1 MDNSNALAIES
12 QHGILLVGD
21 ADAFSDGFR
30 RELQNAWYQIYEAH
44 TPDEARDQ
52 LTSHDSIQFVIVDIA
67 ATLDEPQVLAYVN
80 DYRIALAWSRLPALL
95 LYPDAK
101 PELEDK
107 LREAGATSRFLPKS
121 TEVNLIVRAVSYALN
136 RHLDFR
142 WESEPDVIE
151 ADLEDGPDA
160 P

>member
-1 MDNSNALAIES
+1 
-12 QHGILLVGD
+12 
-21 ADAFSDGFR
+21 
-30 RELQNAWYQIYEAH
+30 
-44 TPDEARDQ
+44 
-52 LTSHDSIQFVIVDIA
+52 VDIA

-80 DYRIALAWSRLPALL
+80 DYRIAMAWSRLPALL